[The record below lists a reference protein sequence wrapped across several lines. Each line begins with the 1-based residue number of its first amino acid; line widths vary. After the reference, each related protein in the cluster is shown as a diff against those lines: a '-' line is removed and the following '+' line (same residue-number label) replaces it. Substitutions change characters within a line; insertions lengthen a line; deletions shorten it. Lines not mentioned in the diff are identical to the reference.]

1 SLALIEKQLSHD
13 VMDNDME
20 DDTATPLM
28 SGGYFQLFTET
39 VPVDV
44 KRLYTE
50 SAEKDYASLAQ
61 TAHRLKGVF
70 AMLNLT
76 PGKQLCEELEHH
88 IKACDDSNITN
99 TTSDID
105 GYVNQLL
112 QQGNQ

>member
-1 SLALIEKQLSHD
+1 
-13 VMDNDME
+13 
-20 DDTATPLM
+20 
-28 SGGYFQLFTET
+28 
-39 VPVDV
+39 
-44 KRLYTE
+44 
-50 SAEKDYASLAQ
+50 
-61 TAHRLKGVF
+61 VF

-105 GYVNQLL
+105 AYVNQLL